1 MPRAAMSHAAAPD
14 GVMPRVATPRDEA
27 PSRSDPGLRAA
38 RRWLG
43 LALGVLV
50 AAGICALAVVVGRM
64 PPFDRFV
71 TDPLFFRR
79 CLAAHVNF
87 ALVVWFYAFVSA
99 LLAQLPAVR
108 AHGRLTL
115 HAAHL
120 AWAGVA
126 LMLVGAVAPGASAVL
141 SNYVPTIDHP
151 LFQAGQIAFAL
162 GVLASALDPRVF
174 ARGEAGVASAR
185 LPEAAA
191 IGLRFAAF
199 GLALAA
205 TSFALALR
213 GMPPG
218 LEPEAHY
225 ELLFWG
231 AGHVLQLVS
240 AIAMVVV
247 WLMLLTP
254 LLGRSPVSPGAAR
267 ALFAAMLGPWLL
279 SPALTL
285 GGSFTP
291 AYRAGHTWL
300 MQWSIA
306 PVVSIFLV
314 LCALA
319 VRSAWRE
326 GRIGARS
333 LLDPRLG
340 GFAVSAGL
348 TLLGFGLGAAIR
360 GSNTMVPAHYHASVG
375 GVTVAFMAVAPGL
388 LRALGVFDT
397 DRRLRRLVAVQPL
410 LYGAGMALFAAGFA
424 LAGAHGMGRKVY
436 GAEQAARGLAES
448 IGLTVMGVGGFV
460 AAAGGLLF
468 LGVVAVAWRRSA
480 SRGERAGASLAA
492 AMEVAR

>member
-1 MPRAAMSHAAAPD
+1 MPRAATPPVTPVSRPYDA
-14 GVMPRVATPRDEA
+14 VPRVAAARDVMLQE
-27 PSRSDPGLRAA
+27 SDVAVRAA

-43 LALGVLV
+43 LAVGVLV
-50 AAGICALAVVVGRM
+50 AAGVCALAIVIARM
-64 PPFDRFV
+64 PPFDRLV

-87 ALVVWFYAFVSA
+87 ALVVWFYAFVCG
-99 LLAQLPAVR
+99 LLAQLPGVR
-108 AHGRLTL
+108 ARGRLAL
-115 HAAHL
+115 HASRL

-126 LMLVGAVAPGASAVL
+126 LMLAGAVAPGASAVL

-174 ARGEAGVASAR
+174 VRGESSL

-191 IGLRFAAF
+191 SGLRFAAF
-199 GLALAA
+199 GLVLAA
-205 TSFALALR
+205 LSFAMALR
-213 GMPPG
+213 GMPDG
-218 LEPEAHY
+218 LGPEAYY

-247 WLMLLTP
+247 WLLLLTP
-254 LLGRSPVSPGAAR
+254 VLGRSPVSPVAAR
-267 ALFAAMLGPWLL
+267 ALFAALVGPWLL
-279 SPALTL
+279 SPVLALA
-285 GGSFTP
+285 GSATP
-291 AYRAGHTWL
+291 AYRVGHTSL

-314 LCALA
+314 LCALEL
-319 VRSAWRE
+319 RRAWRE
-326 GRIGARS
+326 GRIGPRG
-333 LLDPRLG
+333 LGDPRLG
-340 GFAVSAGL
+340 GFLVSASL

-375 GVTVAFMAVAPGL
+375 GVTVAFMAATPGL

-397 DRRLRRLVAVQPL
+397 DRRLRRLVALQPL

-436 GAEQAARGLAES
+436 GAEQAARGVAES

-468 LGVVAVAWRRSA
+468 LGVVAAAWRRSV
-480 SRGERAGASLAA
+480 SRGERARASLAA